1 MAGLGDVASLMRDR
15 VVNNLSG
22 SFGSLNIHQ
31 WLRLVVIAGAYM
43 LLRPY
48 IIKLGGKIQMKQHEA
63 DEKESLIDAIAIAKG
78 EKPALSANDLREGG
92 DSKKSKVVEAVLGSD
107 AEDDSDDDYSV
118 PGGAAAA
125 ATKASGTDWG
135 KNARKR
141 QRRMVRKLLEAH
153 EQQLADAAGDEE
165 DKDIEEFL
173 ED

>member
-1 MAGLGDVASLMRDR
+1 MTGLSDVASLVGGRF
-15 VVNNLSG
+15 VNNLSG

-48 IIKLGGKIQMKQHEA
+48 IIKLGGRIQMKQHEA
-63 DEKESLIDAIAIAKG
+63 DEKQSLADAVAIANG
-78 EKPALSANDLREGG
+78 EKPAMSANDLRDGG
-92 DSKKSKVVEAVLGSD
+92 AAKKSKVVEAVLGSD
-107 AEDDSDDDYSV
+107 AEDESDDEGAV
-118 PGGAAAA
+118 PGAA
-125 ATKASGTDWG
+125 ASGTDWG

-141 QRRMVRKLLEAH
+141 QRRMIRKLLEAH

-165 DKDIEEFL
+165 DKDIAEFL